1 MTNTCENITFPQLRL
16 QAVKNVQILLRY
28 RSSKFL
34 GRHYTNTF
42 HCRESGSSEMPPT
55 GHFMP
60 RRGYVV
66 YTTGHMTSAGLEP
79 ELPVPLDEIT
89 LHPGEGIVIR
99 FWPLHELR

>member
-1 MTNTCENITFPQLRL
+1 M
-16 QAVKNVQILLRY
+16 
-28 RSSKFL
+28 FL
-34 GRHYTNTF
+34 GPHINNYF
-42 HCRESGSSEMPPT
+42 YFRESGSSEMPPT

-79 ELPVPLDEIT
+79 QLPVSLDEIT

-99 FWPLHELR
+99 FWPQHELR